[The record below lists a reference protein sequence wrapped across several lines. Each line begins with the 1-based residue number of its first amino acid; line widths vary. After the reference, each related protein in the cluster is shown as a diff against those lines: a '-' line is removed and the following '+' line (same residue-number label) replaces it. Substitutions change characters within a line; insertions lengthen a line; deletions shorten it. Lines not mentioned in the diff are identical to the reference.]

1 MIKLFV
7 SKNSHNIN
15 CHGLTKSIARQ
26 LYSVYR
32 NTQLC
37 LLYIQLDVTPNAA
50 VFSPRILINMEIRI
64 LIVKIL
70 ISIIYKEIRILI
82 VRILISIFIRK

>member
-1 MIKLFV
+1 
-7 SKNSHNIN
+7 
-15 CHGLTKSIARQ
+15 
-26 LYSVYR
+26 
-32 NTQLC
+32 
-37 LLYIQLDVTPNAA
+37 LDVTLNAA

-82 VRILISIFIRK
+82 VEILISIIYKEIRILIYPVKDK